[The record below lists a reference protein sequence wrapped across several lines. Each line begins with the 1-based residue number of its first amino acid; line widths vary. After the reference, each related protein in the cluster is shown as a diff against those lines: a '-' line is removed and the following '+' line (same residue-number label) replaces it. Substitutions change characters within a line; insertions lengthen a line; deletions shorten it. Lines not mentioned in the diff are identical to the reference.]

1 MCLVFSWKTGLSA
14 MLVGAKLSKYIFG
27 ASAHQNLSHQ
37 GGITPE
43 QSRM

>member
-1 MCLVFSWKTGLSA
+1 MCFVFSWKTVLSA
-14 MLVGAKLSKYIFG
+14 MVGPKLSKDIIG
-27 ASAHQNLSHQ
+27 ASAHQDLSHQ